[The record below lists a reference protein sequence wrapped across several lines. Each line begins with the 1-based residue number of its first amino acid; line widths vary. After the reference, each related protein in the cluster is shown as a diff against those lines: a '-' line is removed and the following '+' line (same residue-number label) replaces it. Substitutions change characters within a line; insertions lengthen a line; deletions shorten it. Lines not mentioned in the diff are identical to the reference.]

1 MAPRIATFT
10 KALLIIEGG
19 IFTSCFL
26 ILLSIIEGGV
36 FGSMIY
42 VLATAWNVPQ
52 TLQICEKRRILEAD
66 CDLQNGKIPTIK
78 FPSPS
83 SSGSSG

>member
-1 MAPRIATFT
+1 MAPRFATFT

-36 FGSMIY
+36 FAQRFIY
-42 VLATAWNVPQ
+42 LRLHGMYPKPFKFVKK
-52 TLQICEKRRILEAD
+52 EEILEAD
-66 CDLQNGKIPTIK
+66 CDLQNGQIPTIK

-83 SSGSSG
+83 SSSSG